1 MRVMH
6 RACDIQ
12 HLVRVLVVPAKSLS
26 AGNQFGFGAFVIKRG
41 KPEIWLAGQKPE
53 RSVTNQ
59 EHAEMIVATFAHELA
74 HYEQWRD
81 GLPLQER
88 GVAIRAKR
96 IIKALLRSGG
106 VL

>member
-1 MRVMH
+1 MQVMH

-12 HLVRVLVVPAKSLS
+12 HIVRVLVVPAKSLT
-26 AGNQFGFGAFVIKRG
+26 AGNQYGFGAFVVTRG

-53 RSVTNQ
+53 KSITDD
-59 EHAEMIVATFAHELA
+59 EHRQMTIETFAHELA

-81 GLPLQER
+81 GLKLQER
-88 GVAIRAKR
+88 GVAVRAKR
-96 IIKALLRSGG
+96 IVRALQGSGG